1 MTNQSLHRP
10 EAATLGHLLA
20 GISRLV
26 GHRLRGKFSEIGLRH
41 AQAMV
46 LFHLWHDDGMAQN
59 VLASRLHV
67 SPPTATN
74 TLQRMERDG
83 WIERTRDPLDQRI
96 VRVSLTAKAK
106 ALRADTGA
114 AFHALDHELADIL
127 TDSEREVFLAL
138 LKKVHRQLCLKQKQ
152 NGPGPNETPDEK
164 PDDQTDRTPDGREAR

>member
-1 MTNQSLHRP
+1 MGPRP
-10 EAATLGHLLA
+10 PRSAILLA

-26 GHRLRGKFSEIGLRH
+26 GGRMRGKFSEIGLRH

-59 VLASRLHV
+59 TLARRLHV
-67 SPPTATN
+67 TPPTATN

-96 VRVSLTAKAK
+96 VRVSLTTKAK
-106 ALRADTGA
+106 ALRAETGA

-127 TDSEREVFLAL
+127 TDSEREVFLRVVEKGSPRAL
-138 LKKVHRQLCLKQKQ
+138 PEAKTGLALAQMRSRMKNR
-152 NGPGPNETPDEK
+152 TTK
-164 PDDQTDRTPDGREAR
+164 PTG

>member
-1 MTNQSLHRP
+1 MTNQLPHGP
-10 EAATLGHLLA
+10 EAASLGHLLA

-26 GHRLRGKFSEIGLRH
+26 GGRMRDKFSEIGLRH

-46 LFHLWHDDGMAQN
+46 LFHLWHGDGMAQN
-59 VLASRLHV
+59 TLARRLHV
-67 SPPTATN
+67 TPPTATN

-83 WIERTRDPLDQRI
+83 WIERTRDPSDQRI

-106 ALRADTGA
+106 ALRAETGA

-138 LKKVHRQLCLKQKQ
+138 LKKVHRQLYLKQK
-152 NGPGPNETPDEK
+152 PDA
-164 PDDQTDRTPDGREAR
+164 PTDRTPAGREVR